1 MSGKLKS
8 FFNSTVG
15 QGDEIKSFIF
25 AADGTAIT
33 QTGGALDVNIAS
45 GALTITEEDVYDE
58 DSAHSSGDKGG
69 FVLAVRRDTASSGV
83 SADGDYA
90 SLNVDATGQL
100 WVKDADVLAQLVSG
114 VTVTASD
121 LDIRDL
127 AFATDSVDVSGS
139 SVSITGDVNVT
150 QGTSP
155 WVVSATDL
163 DIRDLAFATDSVDV
177 SGSSVS
183 ISGSVA
189 VTATDLDIRDL
200 SSATDSVASSTF
212 DGSGNAI
219 GSLGGALRTTDHA
232 DTLAHSTI
240 VIADTAT
247 AIAAAAT
254 QTRIMVQNLDSKTI
268 YVGDSGVT
276 SGAGYPVDKN
286 EFIEL
291 PFSGTL
297 YAITASGSTAAGSV
311 RVLKL
316 SA

>member
-15 QGDEIKSFIF
+15 VGDEIKTFLF
-25 AADGTAIT
+25 AADGTALT
-33 QTGGALDVNIAS
+33 QTGGALDVNLAS
-45 GALTITEEDVYDE
+45 GSITITEEDVYAE
-58 DSAHSSGDKGG
+58 DAAHTSGDKGG
-69 FVLAVRRDTASSGV
+69 FVLAVRRDTPTSGT

-90 SLNVDATGQL
+90 SLNVNADGEL
-100 WVKDADVLAQLVSG
+100 YVKDTDVLAQLVSG
-114 VTVTASD
+114 VTVSATD

-163 DIRDLAFATDSVDV
+163 DIRDL
-177 SGSSVS
+177 
-183 ISGSVA
+183 
-189 VTATDLDIRDL
+189 TA
-200 SSATDSVASSTF
+200 ATDSVASWVN

-219 GSLGGALRTTDHA
+219 ASLGGALRVTDHA
-232 DTLAHSTI
+232 DTIAASTL
-240 VIADTAT
+240 VIANTAT

-254 QTRIMVQNLDSKTI
+254 QTRIMVQNLDNKTI

>member
-1 MSGKLKS
+1 MSLEKFKL
-8 FFNSTVG
+8 FYNSTVG
-15 QGDEIKSFIF
+15 EDDEVKTFLF
-25 AADGTAIT
+25 ASDGTALT
-33 QTGGALDVNIAS
+33 HTAGALDVNIAS
-45 GALTITEEDVYDE
+45 GAITVTEEDVYAE
-58 DSAHSSGDKGG
+58 DAAHTSGDKGG
-69 FVLAVRRDTASSGV
+69 FVLAVRRDTPTSGT

-90 SLNVDATGQL
+90 SLNVNADGEL
-100 WVKDADVLAQLVSG
+100 YVKDTDVLAQLVSG
-114 VTVTASD
+114 VTVSATD

-163 DIRDLAFATDSVDV
+163 DIRDL
-177 SGSSVS
+177 
-183 ISGSVA
+183 
-189 VTATDLDIRDL
+189 TA
-200 SSATDSVASSTF
+200 ATDSVASWVN

-219 GSLGGALRTTDHA
+219 ASLGGALRVTDHA
-232 DTLAHSTI
+232 DTIAASTL
-240 VIADTAT
+240 VIANTAT

-254 QTRIMVQNLDSKTI
+254 QTRIMVQNLDNKTI